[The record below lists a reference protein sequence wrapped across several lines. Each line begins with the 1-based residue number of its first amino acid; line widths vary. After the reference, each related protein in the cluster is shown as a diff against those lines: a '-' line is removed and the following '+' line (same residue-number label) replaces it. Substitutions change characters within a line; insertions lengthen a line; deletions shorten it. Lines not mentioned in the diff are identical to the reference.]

1 MNEEEFEW
9 DERKAESNFAKH
21 GVTFESAQGVFS
33 DPFAIEFAD
42 DGNEYDEVR
51 FRVIG
56 MSAGVLLFVAYAM
69 RGEAIRI
76 ISARGAEPY
85 ERRLYYEGQY

>member
-42 DGNEYDEVR
+42 DGKEHEEVR
-51 FRVIG
+51 FRIIG

-69 RGEAIRI
+69 RGEGLGI